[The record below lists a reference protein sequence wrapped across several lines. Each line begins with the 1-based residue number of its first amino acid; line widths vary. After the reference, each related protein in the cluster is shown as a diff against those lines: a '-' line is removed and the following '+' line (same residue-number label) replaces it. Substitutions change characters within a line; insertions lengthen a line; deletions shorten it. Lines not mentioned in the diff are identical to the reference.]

1 MSDADEDAEVR
12 SAPTFTMPTICQ
24 RLAPFAIALAVIAL
38 ALSLWA
44 AVRVSVNQANAVAL
58 PGDPKVRVCTAF
70 EMVAT
75 MQTRNDLAPANA
87 SLALLGG
94 GDYLLRQLDAYTPAR
109 LADAV
114 RAFARDLQD
123 VGMNALAGVPYSD
136 PRQAARQAE
145 GDFDRKQVADLCK

>member
-1 MSDADEDAEVR
+1 MSDADDDVEVR
-12 SAPTFTMPTICQ
+12 SAPTFTAPIIWQ
-24 RLAPFAIALAVIAL
+24 RLAPLAIPLAVIAL
-38 ALSLWA
+38 ALSIWA
-44 AVRVSVNQANAVAL
+44 AVRASTNEANVVAL
-58 PGDPKVRVCTAF
+58 TGDSKVRVCTAV
-70 EMVAT
+70 EMVAR
-75 MQTRNDLAPANA
+75 MQTRNDMAPANA

-94 GDYLLRQLDAYTPAR
+94 GDYLLRQLDANTPAR

-114 RAFARDLQD
+114 RDFARDLQD